1 MSIRKLYVNHKL
13 TSKMHIILFVQS
25 NKTDKFCF
33 YDFDLGGH
41 FRGHL
46 GHAKHEIMVIRKLHL
61 NLRVYI
67 KNAFNIICFTNQG
80 RHILFL

>member
-1 MSIRKLYVNHKL
+1 
-13 TSKMHIILFVQS
+13 MHIISSVLLIKADIFY
-25 NKTDKFCF
+25 F

-46 GHAKHEIMVIRKLHL
+46 GHSKHEITVIRKLHL

-67 KNAFNIICFTNQG
+67 KNAYYIICSTNKG
-80 RHILFL
+80 RLFLFL

>member
-1 MSIRKLYVNHKL
+1 
-13 TSKMHIILFVQS
+13 MHIISSVLLIKADIFY
-25 NKTDKFCF
+25 F

-46 GHAKHEIMVIRKLHL
+46 GHSKHEITVIRKLHL

-67 KNAFNIICFTNQG
+67 KNAYYIICSTNQG

>member
-1 MSIRKLYVNHKL
+1 
-13 TSKMHIILFVQS
+13 MHIISSVLLIKANIFY
-25 NKTDKFCF
+25 F
-33 YDFDLGGH
+33 YDFDLGGR

-46 GHAKHEIMVIRKLHL
+46 SHSKHEIMVIRELNI

-67 KNAFNIICFTNQG
+67 KNAQYIICSTNQG

>member
-1 MSIRKLYVNHKL
+1 
-13 TSKMHIILFVQS
+13 MHIILFVLLI
-25 NKTDKFCF
+25 KADIFYF

-46 GHAKHEIMVIRKLHL
+46 GHSKHEITVIRKLHL

-67 KNAFNIICFTNQG
+67 KNAYYIICSTNQG

>member
-1 MSIRKLYVNHKL
+1 
-13 TSKMHIILFVQS
+13 MHLILFVLLI
-25 NKTDKFCF
+25 KADIFYF

-46 GHAKHEIMVIRKLHL
+46 GHSKHEITVICELHL
-61 NLRVYI
+61 NLQVYI
-67 KNAFNIICFTNQG
+67 KNAFNINCSSNQG